1 MWQQTLSILIL
12 SKAYPASG
20 YNLAHIPRHAR
31 HLAGGYFAERATKV
45 IPYFHYFSSSF
56 LYKLT
61 HIYYFHRP
69 TIAITVRQAKITPYA
84 QYFIYM
90 YITHILTFCYDAYS
104 QPSPMRDHQK

>member
-12 SKAYPASG
+12 SKAYSTSG

-61 HIYYFHRP
+61 HIYYLHRP
-69 TIAITVRQAKITPYA
+69 IIAIMVRQAKITPYA

-90 YITHILTFCYDAYS
+90 YITHILTFCYDAAKRS
-104 QPSPMRDHQK
+104 MPS